1 MQTCKGMKREGLG
14 LGGAMCV
21 DILTLEMEALKQTD
35 HEALFIYREQ
45 IKLMMK
51 MMELLMTAR

>member
-1 MQTCKGMKREGLG
+1 
-14 LGGAMCV
+14 MCV
-21 DILTLEMEALKQTD
+21 DILTLKMEALEQTD
-35 HEALFIYREQ
+35 HDALFIYREQ